1 MNNIKCVETW
11 REDSYN
17 MATCFFVIWHCW
29 RMSSSCFSYPA
40 ADFVLFLLQVF
51 LKRQNWTAVLLCS
64 FRMEGKGLCGA
75 CRSKIGLS
83 KARPVPLS
91 PSCMHNVG
99 NGSWLASNKVPSES
113 CVASSTDDV
122 RDSSLCNTSQ
132 KSSKTLKALVH
143 QISSTQ
149 F

>member
-1 MNNIKCVETW
+1 MCRPEGKTDTTW
-11 REDSYN
+11 LHAS
-17 MATCFFVIWHCW
+17 FFLFYISG
-29 RMSSSCFSYPA
+29 RMSSSCFRYPA
-40 ADFVLFLLQVF
+40 AVFVLFLLQVF
-51 LKRQNWTAVLLCS
+51 LKRHNWTAVVLCS

-91 PSCMHNVG
+91 PSCMYNVG
-99 NGSWLASNKVPSES
+99 NGSWLVSNKVPSES

-122 RDSSLCNTSQ
+122 RDSSSCNISQ
-132 KSSKTLKALVH
+132 KVLITLKASVE